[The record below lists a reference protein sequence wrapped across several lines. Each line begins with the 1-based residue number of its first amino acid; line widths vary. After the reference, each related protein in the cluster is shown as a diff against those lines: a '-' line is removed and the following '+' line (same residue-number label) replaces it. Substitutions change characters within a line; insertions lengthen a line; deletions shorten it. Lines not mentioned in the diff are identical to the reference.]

1 MDANGN
7 LYDPDTNNI
16 IKRSIMTNNLYQDLN
31 RQMQRDYMTLSTNYA
46 LLNRSVSYAG
56 IYFWFCL
63 YSLFFFENGL
73 SSAHSDLPKQHE

>member
-16 IKRSIMTNNLYQDLN
+16 IKRSIMNNNLYQDLN

-46 LLNRSVSYAG
+46 LLNRSV
-56 IYFWFCL
+56 FCAVFI
-63 YSLFFFENGL
+63 SDFVFIAFFFQIGSIECTF
-73 SSAHSDLPKQHE
+73 KFT